1 MLVKDIVS
9 CKDCPIYMKIC
20 PGNKDILMSHCIE
33 PPCVYLNEEDD
44 MEREVGAIIES
55 SSLSQIKPRQQPT
68 ATKNT
73 T

>member
-1 MLVKDIVS
+1 MLVKDIGS

-44 MEREVGAIIES
+44 MEREVGAILSRFRPSRKES
-55 SSLSQIKPRQQPT
+55 S
-68 ATKNT
+68 NNNNNNN
-73 T
+73 